1 MLYKRELRGYT
12 TNATWSNF
20 WRGILCLLII
30 PARTALPNSFECGIE
45 PPSAATPHLPCNL
58 LCTIYI
64 GSGGVWAYPNI
75 TLTILLPTQL
85 TEWGVSQWGGDAVA
99 QILAQPLIWYWP
111 TLIYMSIYDKYIDP
125 LRYATYMHTDKLQNM
140 AITWYVVARLVQRG

>member
-85 TEWGVSQWGGDAVA
+85 TEWGVSQWGRCSCADISSASDL
-99 QILAQPLIWYWP
+99 ILTHFNIWVFMINIL
-111 TLIYMSIYDKYIDP
+111 THL
-125 LRYATYMHTDKLQNM
+125 YATYMHTDKLQNM

>member
-12 TNATWSNF
+12 ANATRSNF
-20 WRGILCLLII
+20 RRGILCLLII

-64 GSGGVWAYPNI
+64 GGVWAYPNI

-85 TEWGVSQWGGDAVA
+85 TEWGVSQWGGDAAA
-99 QILAQPLIWYWP
+99 QILAQPLI
-111 TLIYMSIYDKYIDP
+111 
-125 LRYATYMHTDKLQNM
+125 
-140 AITWYVVARLVQRG
+140 

>member
-99 QILAQPLIWYWP
+99 QILAQPLIWYWLVRFP
-111 TLIYMSIYDKYIDP
+111 NLYFGS
-125 LRYATYMHTDKLQNM
+125 
-140 AITWYVVARLVQRG
+140 RLGVQYPKNSKIFLWLLPQPSSGNALV